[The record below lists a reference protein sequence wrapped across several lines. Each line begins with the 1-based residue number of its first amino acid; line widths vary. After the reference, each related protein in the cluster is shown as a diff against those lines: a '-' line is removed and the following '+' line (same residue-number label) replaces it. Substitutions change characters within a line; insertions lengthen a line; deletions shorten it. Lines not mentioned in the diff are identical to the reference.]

1 MHYLEK
7 FKAISSYFQ
16 GKINLELVARFEC
29 DISVFEQSSN
39 DNILYYYSSSTNS
52 NFCIYYKNYKIYEKY
67 KSINISG
74 KEGKKEV
81 LIFMNDT
88 LNALKIN
95 NYYKFKIETFLLKDE
110 YREKDINYLISEND
124 FNNEFIL
131 SEDEDSEDIR
141 DEIIDE
147 SEMTTIDF
155 NDIQNFQ
162 NKDVDYEF
170 KKDLNKY
177 NYLIVYDK
185 QAKSP
190 KRRSDK
196 NISDNPIFEEEED
209 FEIFDKKEKE
219 LIDTDI
225 NFNNKRLKPYLIDK
239 KIYNELVNGNHKVY
253 QNLKDEI
260 NKEINKQSKKDTKL
274 LNKKR
279 YNSSTNNIKI
289 KNND

>member
-1 MHYLEK
+1 
-7 FKAISSYFQ
+7 
-16 GKINLELVARFEC
+16 
-29 DISVFEQSSN
+29 
-39 DNILYYYSSSTNS
+39 
-52 NFCIYYKNYKIYEKY
+52 
-67 KSINISG
+67 
-74 KEGKKEV
+74 
-81 LIFMNDT
+81 MNDT

-124 FNNEFIL
+124 FNNTFIL
-131 SEDEDSEDIR
+131 SEDEDSEDSEDSEDIR
-141 DEIIDE
+141 EEIIDE
-147 SEMTTIDF
+147 SEMTMIDF

-162 NKDVDYEF
+162 KKDVDYEF

-177 NYLIVYDK
+177 NYLVVYNK

-190 KRRSDK
+190 KRRSNK

-225 NFNNKRLKPYLIDK
+225 NFNNKGLKPYLIDK

-279 YNSSTNNIKI
+279 YNSSTNNF
-289 KNND
+289 KNKK